1 MALNVVVTVPPA
13 VEPLSLPEIREHL
26 RLSWTDEDNWLQNA
40 LVTARQW
47 LEGKTGRALIT
58 QTIRAT
64 FDMPTRGAAH
74 GPISGYVGGLPA
86 LAFKLPYAAP
96 LGAVSLAET
105 ESDVTTWQPLT
116 LTTHYVV
123 DTDATPAK
131 LWLRYSA
138 LSKWFPS
145 YDLSATTPRIRVTY
159 TAGYGTQPQ
168 NVPYEARQALLNA
181 IGYLYANRDCGGA
194 IPDDILPT
202 RLIVIDL

>member
-64 FDMPTRGAAH
+64 FDMPRSARGE
-74 GPISGYVGGLPA
+74 ISGSIGGAPA
-86 LAFKLPYAAP
+86 LRFRLPYAAP
-96 LGAVSLAET
+96 LGAVSAVEI
-105 ESDVTTWQPLT
+105 ESDVATWQSLT
-116 LTTHYVV
+116 VTTDYIV
-123 DTDATPAK
+123 DADSTPAR
-131 LWLRYSA
+131 LWLRFGA
-138 LSKWFPS
+138 LAKWFPS
-145 YDLSATTPRIRVTY
+145 YDLSATTPRIRATY

-168 NVPYEARQALLNA
+168 SVPYEARLAMLNA